1 LRSMLAIFHTVKGK
15 SMPGAGL
22 VSGIERLAIV

>member
-1 LRSMLAIFHTVKGK
+1 MLAIFHDVKGK